1 LSILDAGCAAAAPLI
16 ALLIRDAPI
25 LDSGADLLRFWSIS
39 FAACLLA
46 FAAFRLHQQ
55 LPEHFGVTDA
65 LAIGKATLC
74 AEFLTSSALF
84 FMTRLQGVPRSTLI
98 IHALLIAAG
107 LLLARMTIR
116 MRREPEV
123 ELGGGGADTEHIVI
137 LGANRISAAYIRLLD
152 SVAPRQMKVVAVLD
166 DSPELVG
173 RSMAGTP
180 IAGSVQDLAAI
191 IDEFRVHG
199 VKIDRVLVAGAQD
212 LLPEATMEELES
224 ICGDEKVALDF
235 VPDLFGF
242 GSKPH
247 LERPPLDKAPGFAPS
262 RYFGFK
268 RQIDI
273 AVSGLLLLAL
283 APVFAMVSVLAFLDV
298 GAPVVFWQR
307 RLGRNGLCFC
317 LLKIRTLRA
326 PYDSNGQAIA
336 PEERLSTFGRFLR
349 KTHLDELPQL
359 LNVLLGDMS
368 LIGPRPLLPRD
379 QPADPTVRLMVRP
392 GISGWAQVNGG
403 TLLTAAEKDVLDEWY
418 IRNASIW
425 LDIRIMLMSIY
436 AAFAG
441 HRRPEPR
448 QNRDKAFARRRDLQL
463 NPKPASAR
471 D

>member
-1 LSILDAGCAAAAPLI
+1 
-16 ALLIRDAPI
+16 
-25 LDSGADLLRFWSIS
+25 
-39 FAACLLA
+39 
-46 FAAFRLHQQ
+46 
-55 LPEHFGVTDA
+55 
-65 LAIGKATLC
+65 
-74 AEFLTSSALF
+74 
-84 FMTRLQGVPRSTLI
+84 
-98 IHALLIAAG
+98 
-107 LLLARMTIR
+107 
-116 MRREPEV
+116 
-123 ELGGGGADTEHIVI
+123 
-137 LGANRISAAYIRLLD
+137 LD

-180 IAGSVQDLAAI
+180 IAGSVQHLAAI

-212 LLPEATMEELES
+212 LLPEAAMEEVES

-242 GSKPH
+242 GGKPH
-247 LERPPLDKAPGFAPS
+247 VERAPLDKAPSFSPS
-262 RYFGFK
+262 RYFAFK

-273 AVSGLLLLAL
+273 ALSALLLLVL

-326 PYDSNGQAIA
+326 PYDSNGKAIA
-336 PEERLSTFGRFLR
+336 PEERLSAFGRFLR

-418 IRNASIW
+418 IRNASLW
-425 LDIRIMLMSIY
+425 LDIRIMLMSLY

-448 QNRDKAFARRRDLQL
+448 PSHDNAFARLRDLPL